1 MPTNTFLVILK
12 WFVDV
17 AVAESAICHKTIIEE
32 DEVEIKPEK
41 VTPACLE
48 PQVCLD
54 VCEKYFTKDAC
65 LVVQDVIATIQRDP
79 VWYCGRCT
87 IQINDD
93 TDSPIQCDSCLMWFH
108 FTCIGIHTQPKRKMW
123 FCSYC

>member
-17 AVAESAICHKTIIEE
+17 TLAESAICHKTIIEE

-54 VCEKYFTKDAC
+54 VCKKYFTKDTW
-65 LVVQDVIATIQRDP
+65 LVVQE
-79 VWYCGRCT
+79 
-87 IQINDD
+87 
-93 TDSPIQCDSCLMWFH
+93 S
-108 FTCIGIHTQPKRKMW
+108 
-123 FCSYC
+123 

>member
-1 MPTNTFLVILK
+1 M
-12 WFVDV
+12 DV
-17 AVAESAICHKTIIEE
+17 AVAESAICHKTIIEKN
-32 DEVEIKPEK
+32 EVEIKPEK

-54 VCEKYFTKDAC
+54 VCKKYFTKDAW
-65 LVVQDVIATIQRDP
+65 LVVQDVTATIQRDP

-93 TDSPIQCDSCLMWFH
+93 TDSSIQCDSCLMWFH
-108 FTCIGIHTQPKRKMW
+108 FTCIGIHTQLKRKIW